1 MRWVVYMTFHLNV
14 SFSELGVESWPS
26 LPSIFPRS
34 SVNVCWLSYWMLV
47 RRPHRMRSKRAEN
60 ENGGKKNQLTKEND
74 CKKENTEPPSGVNH
88 FYPKPYSFVYTQQTS
103 GIALN
108 WELPRP
114 LTFPFLWVLAME
126 HFEKPFHWSFWFGS
140 HNIFMKWSIWVYHHC
155 FCIDEE
161 TIPQRS

>member
-1 MRWVVYMTFHLNV
+1 MLIELLNA
-14 SFSELGVESWPS
+14 SEKAT
-26 LPSIFPRS
+26 
-34 SVNVCWLSYWMLV
+34 SYEKQKGRKW
-47 RRPHRMRSKRAEN
+47 KW
-60 ENGGKKNQLTKEND
+60 GKKNQLTKEND

-88 FYPKPYSFVYTQQTS
+88 FYPKPYGFVYTQQTS